1 MKTFNGILAVLLLI
15 VVATAC
21 SSSQPIEETRQ
32 LTILYTNDEHG
43 WMAGVGEGKGA
54 ANLAG
59 LWDAEDYGENN
70 AVLVLSGGD
79 NWTGPAISTWFFGQ
93 GMVEVMN
100 AMAYDASVIGNHE
113 FDFGLDIL
121 ETRLGE
127 ASFPYLSANMHY
139 KKNGEVPRDLGI
151 EPYTIIDLN
160 GMKVGIIGL
169 TTTATPGVTNP
180 KNVAEFDFIEYRQ
193 ALEEYVPKVRDAG
206 ADIVILASHVCT
218 DELTRLAWQVKSLNI
233 AVMGGG
239 HCHELYSSQVGETVI
254 IEGGSY
260 LASYAYVQ
268 LTYDPATKEI
278 TNKEFG
284 TRMNSGGKADEE
296 IAQIVQSWQKRT
308 DAELNVTIGY
318 LVNEIPRSSQKMED
332 LITKSWLN
340 GYPAA
345 DIAITNRGGIRDNL
359 PAGDITLANIIS
371 VMPFDNT
378 LIALSLTGKQV
389 IQVVERGKSPAV
401 GGTYKSGDQWIIDK
415 TGEPLGEDKTYVVLV
430 NDFMYAGGDNYD
442 MLAQF
447 DPDAYDTSI
456 GWRDPVIDWIREQ
469 GSTPEKP
476 LDLVIE
482 GLSG

>member
-1 MKTFNGILAVLLLI
+1 MKI
-15 VVATAC
+15 
-21 SSSQPIEETRQ
+21 
-32 LTILYTNDEHG
+32 
-43 WMAGVGEGKGA
+43 
-54 ANLAG
+54 
-59 LWDAEDYGENN
+59 
-70 AVLVLSGGD
+70 
-79 NWTGPAISTWFFGQ
+79 
-93 GMVEVMN
+93 
-100 AMAYDASVIGNHE
+100 
-113 FDFGLDIL
+113 
-121 ETRLGE
+121 
-127 ASFPYLSANMHY
+127 
-139 KKNGEVPRDLGI
+139 
-151 EPYTIIDLN
+151 
-160 GMKVGIIGL
+160 GIIGL

-180 KNVAEFDFIEYRQ
+180 KYVAPFDFIEYRQ
-193 ALEEYVPKVRDAG
+193 ALEEYVPKIRDAG
-206 ADIVILASHVCT
+206 ADIVILTSHVCT
-218 DELTRLAWQVKSLNI
+218 DELTRLAWQVKSLDI

-239 HCHELYSSQVGETVI
+239 HCHELYSSQVGDTVI

-268 LTYDPATKEI
+268 LTLDPATKEI

-318 LVNEIPRSSQKMED
+318 LEKEIPSRSRKMED

-359 PAGDITLANIIS
+359 PAGDITLASIIS

-401 GGTYKSGDQWIIDK
+401 GGIHKSGDQWIIDK